1 MSTWRPTPGESE
13 PRPVSESLDRITRR
27 MGAPTTSVMTAVFTR
42 WAELVGPE
50 LADHAHPESLRSGVL
65 TIVVD
70 DPAWAAQLR
79 FLAAEILARITTATS
94 PSDVLEV
101 KVKVRRS

>member
-1 MSTWRPTPGESE
+1 MSTWRPNPGEAD

-27 MGAPTTSVMTAVFTR
+27 MGAPTSSVMTAVFAR

-50 LADHAHPESLRSGVL
+50 LADHAQPESLRSGVL
-65 TIVVD
+65 TIVTD

-79 FLAAEILARITTATS
+79 FLAAEIVTRVGAAAGRSEVVDLRI
-94 PSDVLEV
+94 
-101 KVKVRRS
+101 KVRRS